1 MTTLEASVKC
11 LDELAK
17 HVLAHQG
24 KTLTGITYEE
34 LAQRIGFFNKHQ
46 KPHPRLGKILGK
58 MGHLLETVDLGW
70 QEEIPALQ
78 ALVVV
83 KRGRNKGLPD
93 DGIREFWTG
102 YDQLSRIEKEHK
114 ALAEWKDIADFGSRW
129 NAVLERLN
137 LPPIELKP
145 SAKRR
150 FGSGGESPAHKALK
164 EYIAHNPQLVGVVAD
179 AETFPEYALPSLDKI
194 DVLFKTLAC
203 WTAVEVKS
211 AVSDNV
217 LDDYERGVYQIVKYS
232 AILEAMRRDPKY
244 SIPENIKVILVLE
257 TSLPAA
263 VASLA
268 SSLQIT
274 VLDGVKPPALN
285 VTQ

>member
-1 MTTLEASVKC
+1 MTTQEASVKC
-11 LDELAK
+11 LVELVK

-34 LAQRIGFFNKHQ
+34 LARRIGFFNKHQ

-70 QEEIPALQ
+70 QEDIPALQ

-93 DGIREFWTG
+93 DGIKEFWKG
-102 YDQLSRIEKEHK
+102 YDQLSRIEKEYK
-114 ALAEWKDIADFGSRW
+114 ALAEWKDISDFGSRW
-129 NAVLERLN
+129 NAVLERLS
-137 LPPIELKP
+137 LAPIEFKSSP
-145 SAKRR
+145 KKR

-164 EYIAHNPQLVGVVAD
+164 EFVAHNPELVAVAAG
-179 AETFPEYALPSLDKI
+179 AEVFPEYALPSLDKI
-194 DVLFKTLAC
+194 DVLFKTLVC
-203 WTAVEVKS
+203 WTAIEVKS

-217 LDDYERGVYQIVKYS
+217 LDDYERGVYQVVKYS

-244 SIPENIKVILVLE
+244 SIPESIKVFLVLE
-257 TSLPAA
+257 TSLPAS

-268 SSLQIT
+268 KRLQIQ
-274 VLDGVKPPALN
+274 VLEGVKPVAPDA
-285 VTQ
+285 TS